1 MFARLE
7 NLIGEKL
14 FLIVFLIILAQLSV
28 IAGGS
33 NLTETAQAKSKSSGN
48 EAVREINSGLDL
60 TGRTKTEV
68 LKLIGAPWK
77 KDMSPAKARYN
88 EKWTYSCEDK
98 RGATSNCLFI
108 YFSTDRVKNVEIY

>member
-1 MFARLE
+1 MIAGFKVLIE
-7 NLIGEKL
+7 GNLFPIL
-14 FLIVFLIILAQLSV
+14 FLTFLVQLSIV
-28 IAGGS
+28 PSGF
-33 NLTETAQAKSKSSGN
+33 NLTENAQAKSKSSGN
-48 EAVREINSGLDL
+48 EAIREIKSGLDL

-68 LKLIGAPWK
+68 LKLIGPPWQ
-77 KDMSPAKARYN
+77 KDMSPSKARHN

>member
-1 MFARLE
+1 MKLNNFYFVRKINFICYKML
-7 NLIGEKL
+7 LIT
-14 FLIVFLIILAQLSV
+14 FLIISASFSTQL
-28 IAGGS
+28 
-33 NLTETAQAKSKSSGN
+33 ETAQAKSKSSGN

-68 LKLIGAPWK
+68 LKLIGAPWE
-77 KDMSPAKARYN
+77 KDMSPVKARYN